1 MQKLNNF
8 IYMIASAIVANM
20 AYVMGGVQNAA
31 HAAARCSYVH
41 PYRYTGWR
49 YGSNLA
55 QCSDA
60 CAVLAGWGNGLT
72 SVYYDGRG
80 TCSCYISISQTAYGT
95 WQDESINCG
104 RRSTCLITYKTCDNS
119 LCPEQYITSYG
130 MPYCN
135 SDNYPGYGGYM
146 VNDSQITTAIVG
158 SCACCPCFGNDP
170 KGESCLGSQ
179 NSAPYASMI
188 KVVAAPG
195 ATSFLDCYM
204 IGNAY
209 DPTGLYEYT
218 DTDKCYYK
226 PTATIPVPGG
236 SVVPVPGG
244 TVAPVGPSASSA
256 K

>member
-1 MQKLNNF
+1 
-8 IYMIASAIVANM
+8 MIAAAIVANM

-55 QCSDA
+55 QCSTA
-60 CAVLAGWGNGLT
+60 CAILAPWGNGLT

-95 WQDESINCG
+95 WQDEYINCG

-188 KVVAAPG
+188 KVVAAMG

-204 IGNAY
+204 IGEAY

-226 PTATIPVPGG
+226 TDTGWVPG
-236 SVVPVPGG
+236 PGI
-244 TVAPVGPSASSA
+244 PVGPGTGIPVGPGGVEVATSIVP
-256 K
+256 

>member
-1 MQKLNNF
+1 
-8 IYMIASAIVANM
+8 
-20 AYVMGGVQNAA
+20 
-31 HAAARCSYVH
+31 
-41 PYRYTGWR
+41 
-49 YGSNLA
+49 
-55 QCSDA
+55 
-60 CAVLAGWGNGLT
+60 
-72 SVYYDGRG
+72 
-80 TCSCYISISQTAYGT
+80 
-95 WQDESINCG
+95 
-104 RRSTCLITYKTCDNS
+104 
-119 LCPEQYITSYG
+119 
-130 MPYCN
+130 
-135 SDNYPGYGGYM
+135 M
-146 VNDSQITTAIVG
+146 VNDSQITTTIVG

-204 IGNAY
+204 IGAAY

-226 PTATIPVPGG
+226 PTAITTPVPGG